1 MFKFTNKLVMPFL
14 VFLIGLLTSATNSA
28 IAENIKDPM
37 QPPAFALNKFR
48 LAKLK
53 KSGLPRTQASNTKK
67 PVTKSLRL
75 SSILIGKSRKIAIIN
90 EQMLVVGDKVEG
102 ARLVK
107 ISKDRVQLSRR
118 GKKIELKLKN
128 EIKAIRKLAAES
140 KL

>member
-1 MFKFTNKLVMPFL
+1 MSKLTNKFAIPVLI
-14 VFLIGLLTSATNSA
+14 LIGLSLSATNSA
-28 IAENIKDPM
+28 VAEIIKDPM

-53 KSGLPRTQASNTKK
+53 KSGLPKTQTIKK
-67 PVTKSLRL
+67 IPATKSLRL

-90 EQMLVVGDKVEG
+90 EQMLVVGDNVEG

-118 GKKIELKLKN
+118 GKKFELKLKN
-128 EIKAIRKLAAES
+128 EITAIRKLAAES

>member
-1 MFKFTNKLVMPFL
+1 MSKLTNKFAIPVLI
-14 VFLIGLLTSATNSA
+14 LIGLSLSATNSA
-28 IAENIKDPM
+28 VAEIIKDPM

-53 KSGLPRTQASNTKK
+53 KSGLPKTQTIKK
-67 PVTKSLRL
+67 IPATKSLRL

-90 EQMLVVGDKVEG
+90 EQMLVVGDNVEG

-118 GKKIELKLKN
+118 DKKFELKLKN
-128 EIKAIRKLAAES
+128 EITAIRKLAAES